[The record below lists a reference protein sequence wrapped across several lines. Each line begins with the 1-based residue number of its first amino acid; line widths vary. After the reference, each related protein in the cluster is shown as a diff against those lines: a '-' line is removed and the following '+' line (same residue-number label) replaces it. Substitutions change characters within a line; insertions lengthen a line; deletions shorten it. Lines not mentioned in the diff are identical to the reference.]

1 MVFQGHANLGSCLT
15 VFIVYLM
22 VPCHDAGRG
31 ARITTSWSSLVAQH
45 VRDLALSLLWL
56 GFDPRPWALPQAM
69 GAGGWGG
76 LAVVGHDVASVI
88 ISTNSE
94 GMQTAGF

>member
-15 VFIVYLM
+15 VFIVHLM

-45 VRDLALSLLWL
+45 VRDLAIVAAVTWVHFLAQEI
-56 GFDPRPWALPQAM
+56 PHA
-69 GAGGWGG
+69 AGI
-76 LAVVGHDVASVI
+76 AK
-88 ISTNSE
+88 E
-94 GMQTAGF
+94 